1 MSYFENLDMN
11 TLSSVEQE
19 IYRFIVNNPD
29 KIAYMRVRDIAE
41 KSHTS
46 PTSVFRFINKI
57 GFDSFTEFRLSY
69 KQWLSEAHG
78 EDDTENTIEH
88 HLKILSRKNFNQDL
102 AYQIEKMGGIL
113 KEAERIIFFGIGSS
127 GSIAEYT
134 ARKVT
139 GLGYDAMM
147 INDYTYPI
155 NSHFSR
161 TKKNVL
167 VVYSTSGE
175 TKEIVELISAL
186 ENRNNVFCCCITKNR
201 NGAIAKLCDYVIDYT
216 IQDYRRKV
224 FMDLSTQLPALFI
237 SELLIDNL

>member
-78 EDDTENTIEH
+78 EDNTENTIEH

-102 AYQIEKMGGIL
+102 AYQIEKVSEIL
-113 KEAERIIFFGIGSS
+113 KEADRIVFFGMGSS
-127 GSIAEYT
+127 GSISDYT
-134 ARKVT
+134 ARKLA
-139 GLGYDAMM
+139 GLGYDALS

-155 NSHFSR
+155 NSHFSK
-161 TKKNVL
+161 TETNVL
-167 VVYSTSGE
+167 MIYSTSGE
-175 TKEIVELISAL
+175 TKEIIELLSGMD
-186 ENRNNVFCCCITKNR
+186 NRQNIFCCCITKNR
-201 NGAIAKLCDYVIDYT
+201 NGGVAQLCDYVIDYRL
-216 IQDYRRKV
+216 QDYRRKV